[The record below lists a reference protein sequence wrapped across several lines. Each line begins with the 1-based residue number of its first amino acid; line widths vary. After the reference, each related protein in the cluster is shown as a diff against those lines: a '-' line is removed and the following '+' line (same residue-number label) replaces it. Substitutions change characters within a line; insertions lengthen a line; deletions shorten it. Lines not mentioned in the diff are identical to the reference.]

1 MSTPIVRT
9 RSFWREPNSYWFCLH
24 PILCVCA
31 FVVLFSVATH
41 YSSEPDAVQRMSQIQ
56 TVDDTADRLA
66 ASAGIAARLDINE
79 ETKQLSL
86 SLESGT
92 PRKTLGFSRRPLA
105 HGCANRNQSSKA
117 LILKKNE
124 NDAFRFSCALKI
136 QEGFLEAPSGV
147 ASALPPHLYL
157 VLLHPTRGER
167 DQLFVL
173 QASMPGSWRIASRLA
188 PPVWQETRWRI
199 VLSANA
205 APCDQPSV
213 CIQNSVWR
221 VYGRDIAGSKENI
234 SLLPRYRN
242 L

>member
-66 ASAGIAARLDINE
+66 ASSGIAARLRFNE
-79 ETKQLSL
+79 ETKQFSL
-86 SLESGT
+86 SLE
-92 PRKTLGFSRRPLA
+92 
-105 HGCANRNQSSKA
+105 
-117 LILKKNE
+117 
-124 NDAFRFSCALKI
+124 
-136 QEGFLEAPSGV
+136 SGV

-188 PPVWQETRWRI
+188 PQVWQETRWRI

-221 VYGRDIAGSKENI
+221 VYGRAIAGSKENI